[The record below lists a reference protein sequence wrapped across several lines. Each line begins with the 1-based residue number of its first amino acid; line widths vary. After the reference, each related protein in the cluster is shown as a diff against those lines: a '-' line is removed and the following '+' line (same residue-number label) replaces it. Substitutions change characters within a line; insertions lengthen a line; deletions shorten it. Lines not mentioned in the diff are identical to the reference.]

1 MFATP
6 PSYHLRTLLLFTKS
20 DIKTVI
26 PPVTLFAVAA
36 APSCSLSRLPHA
48 LLWLW
53 VHALQFGLANQTL
66 PRSLA
71 EDLLNHPDRPLPAGR
86 ISLRTARTLR
96 WMMIPICLVL
106 SAAYG
111 PRTMLASLCGSLYML
126 VYNDG
131 GGARAHWFVRN
142 ALNAIGYGS
151 AEAGTTLI
159 ICRRESDIDSIA
171 YVAIVLS
178 AGIILTTIHTQDY
191 KDASGDAAA
200 ARVTLPIAYPALS
213 RPVTALLLI
222 AWSWV
227 VSRTWRLDDITAA
240 SMGVLALIVGVSFV
254 ARTDVRADNVSSYLY
269 NVWLCAI
276 YMLPVYYRLSFR

>member
-1 MFATP
+1 VPIFPLA
-6 PSYHLRTLLLFTKS
+6 SCLLLTRCVALFLHGQ
-20 DIKTVI
+20 
-26 PPVTLFAVAA
+26 TLFAVAA

-53 VHALQFGLANQTL
+53 VHALQCGLANQTL

-111 PRTMLASLCGSLYML
+111 PRTTLASLCGSLYML

-131 GGARAHWFVRN
+131 GGARAHWLVRN

-159 ICRRESDIDSIA
+159 ICASPVSDW
-171 YVAIVLS
+171 
-178 AGIILTTIHTQDY
+178 
-191 KDASGDAAA
+191 
-200 ARVTLPIAYPALS
+200 S
-213 RPVTALLLI
+213 RPLEDLTFCSCLYP
-222 AWSWV
+222 
-227 VSRTWRLDDITAA
+227 R
-240 SMGVLALIVGVSFV
+240 
-254 ARTDVRADNVSSYLY
+254 RAHR
-269 NVWLCAI
+269 
-276 YMLPVYYRLSFR
+276 PKGE